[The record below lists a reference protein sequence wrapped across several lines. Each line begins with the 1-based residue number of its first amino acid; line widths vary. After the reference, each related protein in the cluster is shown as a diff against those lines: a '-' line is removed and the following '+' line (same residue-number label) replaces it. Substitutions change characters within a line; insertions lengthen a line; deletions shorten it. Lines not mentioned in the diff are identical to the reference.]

1 MSGNAWTGGCACGSS
16 CYLPALPTRGAYAAL
31 TFLLLRQKKSNK
43 RKGGSPHM
51 RHPPVLRG
59 GRRCVLES
67 SMRQFYWAAGGAG
80 LDGAEGQHNKLIYI
94 RDAKAK
100 CEKVYTGHRFYNVLF

>member
-1 MSGNAWTGGCACGSS
+1 
-16 CYLPALPTRGAYAAL
+16 
-31 TFLLLRQKKSNK
+31 
-43 RKGGSPHM
+43 M

-80 LDGAEGQHNKLIYI
+80 LDGAEGQNNKLIYI